1 MALSIMRSARPVPM
15 LLERVQGNV
24 RRDHSTWRQVLLAHV
39 ESLLNDAVRSATLP
53 LDGLPFARY
62 SVINH
67 GLPPFARVDSGIV
80 DARGWAAHIQEIL
93 RTYEPRLEPASIRV
107 TPVVRAA
114 GQTMIALV
122 YRIVGILRGEG
133 GPSMVSFCI
142 ALDYSCRSVR
152 IVPEA

>member
-1 MALSIMRSARPVPM
+1 M
-15 LLERVQGNV
+15 LLDRMQGSL
-24 RRDHSTWRQVLLAHV
+24 RKDHSTWQQVLPAHV

-53 LDGLPFARY
+53 LEGLPFAQR

-93 RTYEPRLEPASIRV
+93 RAYEPRLEPASIRV
-107 TPVVRAA
+107 TPVVQAA

-122 YRIVGILRGEG
+122 YRIIGLLRGEDG
-133 GPSMVSFCI
+133 LSMVSFCI

-152 IVPEA
+152 IVPEP